1 MGYFGVGWVLLWCKH
16 IVKHRVW
23 CGISEMSL
31 GARLFFFFSPFARSV
46 LVLPLLL
53 GNTVMWLSLS
63 LGWSEHLCSLAT
75 VIGPRTST
83 WPKPE
88 QSEPLLRVILA
99 GAPGEA
105 LSVLPNHS
113 ESTSQSPSAILK
125 SASHAQT
132 ISEVMKA
139 KKFEAAFYNFIKY
152 LKGVT

>member
-31 GARLFFFFSPFARSV
+31 GAHLPPP
-46 LVLPLLL
+46 PLLPVQYWFFPSFWEI
-53 GNTVMWLSLS
+53 VMWLSLS

-83 WPKPE
+83 WPMPE
-88 QSEPLLRVILA
+88 QSESLLRVILA
-99 GAPGEA
+99 GAPREA

-113 ESTSQSPSAILK
+113 ESTSQSPSAVLK
-125 SASHAQT
+125 SASQVQT